1 MASFGE
7 HLKQIRELKGL
18 SGEDVARLSKINP
31 HFIEA
36 LENDNFDVLPG
47 GVFNRGFI
55 KAYARCCGVDERELL
70 SEYENLQKQK
80 RGTDLQLLSVDKPV
94 PSEGPRSMGRYLP
107 AVIALAVIV
116 SVSTYFYLRSTRT
129 SVPQRTGGENAGVQ
143 SSPTAARNV
152 PSSQSPPSENPAVP
166 AVLPP
171 SPGGEQTPNSGQSP
185 DATSTT
191 GSPGSLKS
199 EPTPPV
205 IKGEAG
211 QQPSQGQPL
220 STVEE
225 KKLPSTSPREAQ
237 VNSPGSKQ
245 AEDVVLSR
253 GKGPISLQIVAKE
266 NTWLLVRR
274 DGTEIYR
281 KIMLSK
287 ETLHFT
293 AKEKLELVCGNAGG
307 VTLTVDGRTLPPL
320 GRSGEVKSVTYA
332 RPAQP

>member
-18 SGEDVARLSKINP
+18 SVEDVSHLSKINP

-36 LENDNFDVLPG
+36 LEADNFETLPG

-55 KAYARCCGVDERELL
+55 KAYARCCGADERGLL
-70 SEYENLQKQK
+70 SEYENLLKQK
-80 RGTDLQLLSVDKPV
+80 RGPDLQLLPVDKPA
-94 PSEGPRSMGRYLP
+94 PAEGSRSTGRYVP
-107 AVIALAVIV
+107 AAIALVVIV
-116 SVSTYFYLRSTRT
+116 VAATLFYLRSNR
-129 SVPQRTGGENAGVQ
+129 VKPPERAGAENASVQ
-143 SSPTAARNV
+143 PSPAVVQNP
-152 PSSQSPPSENPAVP
+152 PSSQASPSEKSAVP

-171 SPGGEQTPNSGQSP
+171 NPGSEQTPGSGTSP
-185 DATSTT
+185 ETSSSSA
-191 GSPGSLKS
+191 SPTASKP
-199 EPTPPV
+199 EP
-205 IKGEAG
+205 AA
-211 QQPSQGQPL
+211 SQASRGQPVPA
-220 STVEE
+220 VEE
-225 KKLPSTSPREAQ
+225 KKQPSASSQPASTGSPD
-237 VNSPGSKQ
+237 NKP
-245 AEDVVLSR
+245 AEDMVVSR
-253 GKGPISLQIVAKE
+253 GKGPITIQIVAKE
-266 NTWLLVRR
+266 NTWLSVRR

-293 AKEKLELVCGNAGG
+293 AKEKLEIVCGNAGG